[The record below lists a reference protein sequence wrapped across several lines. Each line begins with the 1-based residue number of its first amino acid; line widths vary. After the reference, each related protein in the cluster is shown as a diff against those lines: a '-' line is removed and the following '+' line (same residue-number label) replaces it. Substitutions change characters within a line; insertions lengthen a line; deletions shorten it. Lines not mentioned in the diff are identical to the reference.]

1 MRSCA
6 NVFFAEEQGTV
17 HMTQRAFVLQ
27 CVDRQQM
34 LAVKLAMLMLFIL
47 AETKFLYRDR
57 RILHPTN
64 DNCTLIN

>member
-6 NVFFAEEQGTV
+6 NVFAEEQGTV

-34 LAVKLAMLMLFIL
+34 LAIKLAMLTLFIL
-47 AETKFLYRDR
+47 AETKFIYRDR
-57 RILHPTN
+57 IILHPWG
-64 DNCTLIN
+64 DKCTIIN